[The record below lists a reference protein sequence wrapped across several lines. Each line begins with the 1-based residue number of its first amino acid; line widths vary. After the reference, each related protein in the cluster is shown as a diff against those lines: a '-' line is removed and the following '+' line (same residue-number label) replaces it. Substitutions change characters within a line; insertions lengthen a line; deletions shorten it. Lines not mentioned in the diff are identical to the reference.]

1 MKNVETVFQ
10 DIFIEPI
17 CFIVFS
23 KRFFLVLHTMVT
35 SETARIL
42 LTTTETSTY
51 VASATSYNYLKNVF
65 HFEYLLFHFPELAGD
80 RTVFSEEIEENLWSL

>member
-1 MKNVETVFQ
+1 
-10 DIFIEPI
+10 
-17 CFIVFS
+17 
-23 KRFFLVLHTMVT
+23 MVT

-80 RTVFSEEIEENLWSL
+80 RTVFSEEIEENLWSLWKFDFPKFFRSGNTSALQD